1 MCSTRIP
8 EHSKSQEETGMKKSL
23 LLSGI
28 TALISFIAFFAVLA
42 TVQAKDMTYS
52 GTLVDSKCYLNH
64 NQTANDHGPNKN
76 CGTLCL
82 KGGTPGGLLTSDKK
96 FYALLAPSIALAP
109 YVGQEIRVEGSLV
122 NGSINVS
129 KVEVN
134 QNGNWQEVKLSPTA

>member
-1 MCSTRIP
+1 MR
-8 EHSKSQEETGMKKSL
+8 KSL
-23 LLSGI
+23 LLTGI
-28 TALISFIAFFAVLA
+28 TALALIVAFSVVLA
-42 TVQAKDMTYS
+42 AAQQKDASYS
-52 GTLVDSKCYLNH
+52 GTLVDSKCYLAH
-64 NQTANDHGPNKN
+64 GQAGNDHGPNKA

-109 YVGQEIRVEGSLV
+109 YVGQEIRVSGSLV

-134 QNGNWQEVKLSPTA
+134 QNGSWQEVKLGPTA

>member
-1 MCSTRIP
+1 
-8 EHSKSQEETGMKKSL
+8 MKKSVL
-23 LLSGI
+23 LTGI
-28 TALISFIAFFAVLA
+28 TALALIVAFSVVLA
-42 TVQAKDMTYS
+42 AAQQKEMSYS

-64 NQTANDHGPNKN
+64 DQAGNDHGPNKN

-109 YVGQEIRVEGSLV
+109 YVGQEIRVSGSLV

-134 QNGNWQEVKLSPTA
+134 QNGSWQEVKLSPTA

>member
-1 MCSTRIP
+1 
-8 EHSKSQEETGMKKSL
+8 MKKSL

-28 TALISFIAFFAVLA
+28 SALALVVAFSVVLA
-42 TVQAKDMTYS
+42 AAQKDMTYS
-52 GTLVDSKCYLNH
+52 GTLVDSKCYLAH
-64 NQTANDHGPNKN
+64 GATTNDHGANKN

-109 YVGQEIRVEGSLV
+109 YVGQEIRVSGSLV
-122 NGSINVS
+122 SGSINVT

-134 QNGNWQEVKLSPTA
+134 QNGSWQEVKLSPSA

>member
-1 MCSTRIP
+1 
-8 EHSKSQEETGMKKSL
+8 MKKSL

-28 TALISFIAFFAVLA
+28 TALALIIAYSVVLSA
-42 TVQAKDMTYS
+42 APKDSTYN
-52 GTLVDSKCYLNH
+52 GTLVDSKCYLGH
-64 NQTANDHGPNKN
+64 NLTTNDHGPNKN

-109 YVGQEIRVEGSLV
+109 YVGQEIRVSGSLV

-134 QNGNWQEVKLSPTA
+134 ENGSWTEVKLSPTA

>member
-1 MCSTRIP
+1 
-8 EHSKSQEETGMKKSL
+8 MKKSL

-28 TALISFIAFFAVLA
+28 TALTMIVAFSVVLA
-42 TVQAKDMTYS
+42 AAQSKDMTYN
-52 GTLVDSKCYLNH
+52 GTLVDSKCYLAH
-64 NQTANDHGPNKN
+64 GLTANDHGPNKN

-109 YVGQEIRVEGSLV
+109 YVGQEIRVSGSMV

-134 QNGNWQEVKLSPTA
+134 QNGSWQEVKLSPTT

>member
-1 MCSTRIP
+1 
-8 EHSKSQEETGMKKSL
+8 MKKSL
-23 LLSGI
+23 LLTAI
-28 TALISFIAFFAVLA
+28 TALALIVAFSVVLA
-42 TVQAKDMTYS
+42 AAQTKDMTYN

-64 NQTANDHGPNKN
+64 GQTANDHGPNKN

-109 YVGQEIRVEGSLV
+109 YVGQEIRVSGSLV

-134 QNGNWQEVKLSPTA
+134 QNGNWQEVKLGPTA

>member
-1 MCSTRIP
+1 
-8 EHSKSQEETGMKKSL
+8 MKKSL
-23 LLSGI
+23 LLTGI
-28 TALISFIAFFAVLA
+28 TALVLIVAFSVVLA
-42 TVQAKDMTYS
+42 AAPNDMTYS

-64 NQTANDHGPNKN
+64 GQTANDHGANKN

-109 YVGQEIRVEGSLV
+109 YVGQEIRVSGSMV

-134 QNGNWQEVKLSPTA
+134 QNGSWQEVKLSPTA

>member
-1 MCSTRIP
+1 MR
-8 EHSKSQEETGMKKSL
+8 KSL
-23 LLSGI
+23 LLTGI
-28 TALISFIAFFAVLA
+28 TALALIVAFSVVLA
-42 TVQAKDMTYS
+42 AAQKDASYS
-52 GTLVDSKCYLNH
+52 GTLVDSKCYLAH
-64 NQTANDHGPNKN
+64 NMATNDHGPNKN

-109 YVGQEIRVEGSLV
+109 YVGQEIRVSGSLV

-134 QNGNWQEVKLSPTA
+134 QNGSWQEVKLSPSA

>member
-1 MCSTRIP
+1 
-8 EHSKSQEETGMKKSL
+8 MKKSL

-28 TALISFIAFFAVLA
+28 TALALVVAFSVVLA
-42 TVQAKDMTYS
+42 AGQTKDASFS

-109 YVGQEIRVEGSLV
+109 YVGQEIRVEGALV

>member
-1 MCSTRIP
+1 
-8 EHSKSQEETGMKKSL
+8 MKKSL
-23 LLSGI
+23 LLTGI
-28 TALISFIAFFAVLA
+28 TALALIVAFSVVLA
-42 TVQAKDMTYS
+42 AAQTKDMTYN
-52 GTLVDSKCYLNH
+52 GTLVDSKCYLGH
-64 NQTANDHGPNKN
+64 GLATNDHGPNKN

-109 YVGQEIRVEGSLV
+109 YVGQEIRVSGSLV

-134 QNGNWQEVKLSPTA
+134 QNGNWQEIKLSPSA

>member
-1 MCSTRIP
+1 
-8 EHSKSQEETGMKKSL
+8 MKKSL

-28 TALISFIAFFAVLA
+28 TALLMIVAFSVVLA
-42 TVQAKDMTYS
+42 AAQSKDMTYN
-52 GTLVDSKCYLNH
+52 GTLVDSKCYLAH
-64 NQTANDHGPNKN
+64 GQTANDHGPNKN

-109 YVGQEIRVEGSLV
+109 YVGQEIRVSGSMV
-122 NGSINVS
+122 SGSINVS

-134 QNGNWQEVKLSPTA
+134 QNGSWQEVKLSPTT

>member
-1 MCSTRIP
+1 
-8 EHSKSQEETGMKKSL
+8 MKKSL

-28 TALISFIAFFAVLA
+28 AALALIVAFSVVLA
-42 TVQAKDMTYS
+42 AQQKSMTYS
-52 GTLVDSKCYLNH
+52 GTLVDSKCYLDH
-64 NQTANDHGPNKN
+64 GQTANDHGPNKN

-109 YVGQEIRVEGSLV
+109 YVGQEIRVSGSMA

-134 QNGNWQEVKLSPTA
+134 QNGSWQEIKLSPTA

>member
-1 MCSTRIP
+1 
-8 EHSKSQEETGMKKSL
+8 MKRSIFL
-23 LLSGI
+23 TSI
-28 TALISFIAFFAVLA
+28 TALALIVAFSVVLA
-42 TVQAKDMTYS
+42 AAQQKDASYS
-52 GTLVDSKCYLNH
+52 GTLVDSKCYLAH
-64 NQTANDHGPNKN
+64 GQTANDHGPNKA

-109 YVGQEIRVEGSLV
+109 YVGQEIRVSGSLV

-134 QNGNWQEVKLSPTA
+134 QNGSWQEVKLSPTA